1 MLLIKMCKAI
11 EKPLIVIGGG
21 FSQLVYY
28 CATLGKRIKVINGNE
43 RGSALSN
50 LQNIPSSKLVKMN
63 SDYHMFLEDL
73 TGDFYCYN

>member
-11 EKPLIVIGGG
+11 EKPLLVMGGG

-28 CATLGKRIKVINGNE
+28 CATLGKQIKVINGNE

-50 LQNIPSSKLVKMN
+50 LQNIPS
-63 SDYHMFLEDL
+63 
-73 TGDFYCYN
+73 